1 MGDPLGDHG
10 ENLAAEHLQQ
20 SGVEILE
27 RNWRCSLGEIDL
39 VGRHGDCLV
48 FVEVKTRRHME
59 AGHPL
64 EAITARKMRQVIR
77 CAKAWLQDHP
87 STELQPR
94 FDAVGIILGQGPPQI
109 EWVQGAFGED
119 GC

>member
-10 ENLAAEHLQQ
+10 EALAAGHLERA
-20 SGVEILE
+20 GLTILD
-27 RNWRCSLGEIDL
+27 RNWRCPLGEIDI
-39 VGRHGDCLV
+39 VARHKDCV
-48 FVEVKTRRHME
+48 AFIEVKTRRHME
-59 AGHPL
+59 MGHPL
-64 EAITARKMRQVIR
+64 EAVTPRKMRQVVR

-87 STELQPR
+87 DSGLQPR
-94 FDAVGIILGQGPPQI
+94 FDAIGIILSGDSPQI